1 MEPQIRDLV
10 HTIKGMDLTPAQIES
25 AFGEIYLSRNTLD
38 NQLDSQEIVQ
48 QFRAVK
54 LPTYGTHIPN
64 TAKYEVTA
72 GSSGLIKLVTVEEN
86 KTYKILAASVDNAGN
101 AAPVRFGLQDAQSNF
116 VAIFR
121 NDVNAAGLT
130 AFSDA
135 PGITFDSTMFP
146 AAVIEAGDV
155 NDFNFEIAYCELV
168 Q

>member
-1 MEPQIRDLV
+1 MNQIRDLV
-10 HTIKGMDLTPAQIES
+10 HTVKSSDLTPLQIFN
-25 AFGEIYLSRNTLD
+25 AFGEIFLSADTMD
-38 NQLDSQEIVQ
+38 NQLEAQEIVEMM
-48 QFRAVK
+48 RVVK
-54 LPTYGTHIPN
+54 VPTYGTHIPN

-72 GSSGLIKLVTVEEN
+72 GTSGLIKLVTVEQN

-101 AAPVRFGLQDAQSNF
+101 AVPVRFGLQDANNNF

-130 AFSDA
+130 AFTDA
-135 PGITFDSTMFP
+135 PGVTFDSSMFP

-155 NDFNFEIAYCELV
+155 NDFNFEIAYCEIV